1 MEFGSRKISILD
13 KKITKL
19 GVHQA
24 HGSSGS
30 GGGQGRHTPPPGPVK
45 ISHKKMAVEG
55 GSIDFMFFAPL
66 TWPLDP
72 LLHGL
77 RECSQGVQRTRL
89 NFEQKL
95 S

>member
-1 MEFGSRKISILD
+1 MAVAD
-13 KKITKL
+13 P
-19 GVHQA
+19 
-24 HGSSGS
+24 
-30 GGGQGRHTPPPGPVK
+30 GGPRAPYPPPPGPVK

-66 TWPLDP
+66 TWLLDP

-77 RECSQGVQRTRL
+77 RECSQGVQRTSL

>member
-1 MEFGSRKISILD
+1 MAVADR
-13 KKITKL
+13 
-19 GVHQA
+19 
-24 HGSSGS
+24 
-30 GGGQGRHTPPPGPVK
+30 GGARAPYPPGPVK
-45 ISHKKMAVEG
+45 IRNKKMAVEG